1 MVCENCNKNPC
12 QCVDRIRRSIKKMGW
27 KIDLENDFEKLKS
40 RVTKLE
46 KILESLNEA
55 VKAPK
60 KKPVKKRKP
69 KDLKIIAEA

>member
-1 MVCENCNKNPC
+1 
-12 QCVDRIRRSIKKMGW
+12 MGW
-27 KIDLENDFEKLKS
+27 KIDLENDFEKLKN

-60 KKPVKKRKP
+60 KKPVKKRRP
-69 KDLKIIAEA
+69 KDLKVIAEA

>member
-1 MVCENCNKNPC
+1 
-12 QCVDRIRRSIKKMGW
+12 MGW

-60 KKPVKKRKP
+60 KKPVKKAKSEAP
-69 KDLKIIAEA
+69 EIIAEA

>member
-1 MVCENCNKNPC
+1 
-12 QCVDRIRRSIKKMGW
+12 MGW
-27 KIDLENDFEKLKS
+27 KIDLENDFEKLKN

-60 KKPVKKRKP
+60 KS
-69 KDLKIIAEA
+69 L

>member
-1 MVCENCNKNPC
+1 
-12 QCVDRIRRSIKKMGW
+12 MGW

-60 KKPVKKRKP
+60 KKPVKKRRP
-69 KDLKIIAEA
+69 KDLKVIAEAQGSGI